1 MGQIGKYWA
10 FICRNCKAFG
20 GKRDFILLRYHNY
33 SGVRCQLCR
42 RMMGPLDV
50 KGDARDEGI
59 AFKKGGKK
67 HPRLLT
73 ADADQQH
80 VAELISSRCLDLD
93 CPGKITDVRQGPI
106 VTEYQFSPDQF
117 TRIRK
122 VRGIGE
128 DLAVA
133 LNVENVSFART
144 PGKPCLSVYV
154 PNKDRKI
161 VQFSDTLKNVIAHRE
176 DMELPL
182 DLGVTSTGQPY
193 IEDLTKLPHLLIAG
207 STGAGKSTLLHAII
221 LSLLYIR
228 NPKQLKFLMIDP
240 KQVELPKYN
249 DLPHMMMPAESSVYC
264 ALDVLDTTVQ
274 EMRRRM
280 ANLHGFNC
288 QNIAEYN
295 EKVAKEAEIF
305 RQAGKINEAE
315 RRADDAWPRIV
326 VVIDE
331 IADFMLQ
338 EKKLFTEKLAE
349 ISGMARAA
357 GIHLI
362 AATQRPSV
370 DVINGKIKVNFPA
383 RVGFKVPAV
392 QDSKT
397 ILHAKGCESLLGY
410 GDMFYMTPVRPGLQR
425 LHSPLTTPA
434 DIEQLKKLSLEI
446 GHFRRVPADGPAPEP
461 IIAEGKKANGK
472 PLPKTMVN

>member
-1 MGQIGKYWA
+1 MGMFKDRWLY
-10 FICRNCKAFG
+10 ICKGCKALG
-20 GKRDFILLRYHNY
+20 GKRDLIVTRRHEY
-33 SGVRCQLCR
+33 GTVRCPLCN
-42 RMMGPLDV
+42 RMTSPFSLKEEAHGNIVFP
-50 KGDARDEGI
+50 
-59 AFKKGGKK
+59 KGGKK
-67 HPRLLT
+67 FPRTLAANAEQQKV
-73 ADADQQH
+73 ADMI
-80 VAELISSRCLDLD
+80 AERCRDLD
-93 CPGKITDVRQGPI
+93 CPGKITDVQQGPI
-106 VTEYQFSPDQF
+106 VTEYQFAPDQF

-122 VRGIGE
+122 VRGISE

-144 PGKPCLSVYV
+144 PAKPCLSVYV
-154 PNKDRKI
+154 PNKERKD
-161 VQFSDTLKNVIAHRE
+161 VLFADTLKNVIAHRN
-176 DMELPL
+176 DMELPIN
-182 DLGVTSTGQPY
+182 LGVTSTGQPY
-193 IEDLTKLPHLLIAG
+193 IEDLAKLPHLLIAG
-207 STGAGKSTLLHAII
+207 STGSGKSTLLHAII

-228 NPKQLKFLMIDP
+228 SPKQMRLLMIDP

-249 DLPHMMMPAESSVYC
+249 DLPHMMQPTESSVYR
-264 ALDVLDTTVQ
+264 ALDILDATVQ

-295 EKVAKEAEIF
+295 EKVTKEAEIF
-305 RQAGKINEAE
+305 RQAGKLDEAA

-370 DVINGKIKVNFPA
+370 DVLSGKIKVNFPA

-397 ILHAKGCESLLGY
+397 ILHAKGCESLLGF

-425 LHSPLTTPA
+425 LHSSLTKPV
-434 DIEQLKKLSLEI
+434 DIEQLKKLSLAI
-446 GHFRRVPADGPAPEP
+446 GHFRRVPADGPEATVV
-461 IIAEGKKANGK
+461 EGKKANGK
-472 PLPKTMVN
+472 ALPKTMVN